1 MISYIQFYSYKF
13 KLYNCKKKKKKK
25 GKVAIGKARYLLNI
39 VFQHL
44 MVQIHSFPLLI
55 TDVLLIFLFI

>member
-13 KLYNCKKKKKKK
+13 KLYNCKKKKKK

>member
-13 KLYNCKKKKKKK
+13 KLYNCKKKK